1 MPLTPTPGTD
11 AALANLPLVPGT
23 GLRSDVD
30 EYINQTRDFIAG
42 GPANWKPGVT
52 LPASK
57 IGSGSVPVANGGTGA
72 TTAAAARNNLSI
84 TAANTKSGPT
94 GASNVQADLDYLS
107 TNKAS
112 TGDVAAKASQA
123 DLNFVQAGNMTPD
136 VYNRALGGA
145 RRALWV
151 QDNGLIGYAASTERY
166 KKNIRAF
173 EVTDDQIALLTVV
186 SYQYRV
192 PLAVDGRTEVGL
204 IAERLVEAG
213 LDWAVFFNEKGIP
226 EGINYEMVGVALL
239 PVVQRL
245 LARVAALE
253 ARE

>member
-11 AALANLPLVPGT
+11 AALANMPLVPGT

-30 EYINQTRDFIAG
+30 EYINQTRDFVAN

-72 TTAAAARNNLSI
+72 TTAAAARTNLAI
-84 TAANTKSGPT
+84 TAGNTKSGPT

-107 TNKAS
+107 ANKAS
-112 TGDVAAKASQA
+112 TGDLAAKANQV
-123 DLNFVQAGNMTPD
+123 DLDFVQAGNMKPD
-136 VYNRALGGA
+136 VYNRALGGT

-173 EVTDDQIALLTVV
+173 EVTDEQIALLTVV

-192 PLAVDGRTEVGL
+192 PLAVDGHTEVGL
-204 IAERLVEAG
+204 IAERLVDAG
-213 LDWAVFFNEKGIP
+213 LEWAVFFNDKGTP
-226 EGINYEMVGVALL
+226 EGINYEMIGVALL

-245 LARVAALE
+245 LTRVAALE

>member
-1 MPLTPTPGTD
+1 MAIGDDAVAGGMSVLTGNE
-11 AALANLPLVPGT
+11 LANTLDT
-23 GLRSDVD
+23 
-30 EYINQTRDFIAG
+30 EENKTRDYIAN
-42 GPANWKPGVT
+42 GPTNWKPGVT

-72 TTAAAARNNLSI
+72 TTAAAARNNLAI

-94 GASNVQADLDYLS
+94 GASTVQADLDYLS
-107 TNKAS
+107 ANKAS
-112 TGDVAAKASQA
+112 TSDLGAKASQA
-123 DLNFVQAGNMTPD
+123 DLNFVQAGSMTPD

-173 EVTDDQIALLTVV
+173 EVTDEQIALLTVV

-245 LARVAALE
+245 LTRVAALE